1 MALKASNRGRSGGEW
16 EGAIAWRM
24 WCPVCGLESP
34 AILGLL
40 MPPRWQ
46 ALEEPVAILRSTCA
60 RDHLTECLLNVSV
73 LYEGG
78 RVRAVGLGQAGCGY
92 DKLWKEVGQ
101 GLISALSSSGKS
113 PKSLLS
119 QDGTSALRTIP
130 FWTVWVLSWLKCWV
144 RAVLRVVSLDI
155 WKGS

>member
-1 MALKASNRGRSGGEW
+1 MALKGSGQPHLSGEW
-16 EGAIAWRM
+16 EAAVAWRM

-40 MPPRWQ
+40 MPPQWREPE
-46 ALEEPVAILRSTCA
+46 APVAILRSTCA

-92 DKLWKEVGQ
+92 DKLLKEVGTE
-101 GLISALSSSGKS
+101 LSSSLVGGRY
-113 PKSLLS
+113 PTF
-119 QDGTSALRTIP
+119 TSIKGMIIP
-130 FWTVWVLSWLKCWV
+130 FWNVWVLSWLKCWA
-144 RAVLRVVSLDI
+144 RAVWRVVSLDI
-155 WKGS
+155 FRGV